1 MRKMRMHLKESVQKK
16 RAEEATEAHETQV
29 YTSADFEE
37 VQRLRCTQTP
47 MGCTRAPNDYR
58 QSVSSDQRED
68 FALKTIEPYAHSKGR
83 KKGREHSGFGRKKA
97 RKLARYTGAGYL

>member
-1 MRKMRMHLKESVQKK
+1 MQNHFYHLKQSVQKK
-16 RAEEATEAHETQV
+16 RVEEATEAHETQV

-37 VQRLRCTQTP
+37 VQRLRCTQAP
-47 MGCTRAPNDYR
+47 MGCTQA
-58 QSVSSDQRED
+58 QSED

-97 RKLARYTGAGYL
+97 RKLARYTGAGYS